1 MSDFSSPWS
10 VRDLFIKDATVV
22 YIICNL
28 LHVVVSTPPLA
39 RGTVSLLTI
48 RPDSPRVVF
57 ATDTVDVDANLRNGG
72 GNAPQWELVRVVLAE
87 IARDTYGIMVRCTER
102 VAPSGHAPLV
112 STVIDDHF
120 WYGVQER
127 TVSIALYGCDRD
139 AGAPLRLRYNLRFHE
154 PLDLAEFVHYVA
166 HAKARIHL
174 RRILLHRRLAELYAL
189 QFLYLRVLESP
200 SEEHDGAQDANS
212 EPSEDSMGFH

>member
-1 MSDFSSPWS
+1 MSDCSSPWS
-10 VRDLFIKDATVV
+10 VRDLFIKDATVL

-87 IARDTYGIMVRCTER
+87 IARDTCASWEFMRRDLVDTDVVSRTTDGIMVRCTER

-120 WYGVQER
+120 WYGIQE
-127 TVSIALYGCDRD
+127 VSL
-139 AGAPLRLRYNLRFHE
+139 
-154 PLDLAEFVHYVA
+154 
-166 HAKARIHL
+166 
-174 RRILLHRRLAELYAL
+174 
-189 QFLYLRVLESP
+189 
-200 SEEHDGAQDANS
+200 
-212 EPSEDSMGFH
+212 